1 LIESLEQRLLAEA
14 SADSERALRDHQD
27 STG

>member
-14 SADSERALRDHQD
+14 SADSEQALRNGHD